1 VTRRILLAYLSLT
14 LVVLVVLEVPLGIA
28 YQRDQ
33 LDELTSDVERD
44 AVALASFSE
53 DVLEGTD
60 DRDLQQVADGY
71 AEQTGGR
78 VVIVDD
84 EGDAITDSEPL
95 GSGPRS
101 FSSRPEIA
109 QALDGEVATGTR
121 RSNTLDTE
129 LVYVAVPVASGGTVH
144 GAVRITF
151 PAGEVQE
158 RILQN
163 WLSLGLIALV
173 TLAAATTVGVLVA
186 RWVVRPV
193 HQLEQTATRLGRG
206 DLAVRAPIDG
216 GPPEV
221 QSLALAFNETA
232 TRLEDLVNAQE
243 AFVADASHQLRTPL
257 TALQLRLENLAADL
271 EGSPAADDVDA
282 GLREVARLSRLVDG
296 LLTLARAER
305 SGARASAQP
314 TDVGALL
321 ADRVEVWSGL
331 AAEEGVRLALDAPDD
346 LRVRATPERVASALD
361 NLVAN
366 AIEVSP
372 DGGTV
377 TLRADPTASGT
388 VELHVLDEGPGM
400 DEEAHERALDRFWR
414 GASGPTRLSGNGL
427 GLPIAQ
433 KLARSDGGDLRL
445 DQAPRGGVDAVLVLP
460 ADQGGSLA
468 ER

>member
-1 VTRRILLAYLSLT
+1 MTRRILLAYLSLT

-71 AEQTGGR
+71 AQETGGR

-84 EGDAITDSEPL
+84 QGDAIADSDPP
-95 GSGPRS
+95 GDGPRS
-101 FSSRPEIA
+101 FSTRPEIA

-121 RSNTLDTE
+121 RSNTLDAE
-129 LVYVAVPVASGGTVH
+129 LVYVAVPVASGGEVH

-151 PAGEVQE
+151 PADEVQE

-173 TLAAATTVGVLVA
+173 TLAAATAVGVLVA

-193 HQLEQTATRLGRG
+193 HQLEQAATRLGRG
-206 DLAVRAPIDG
+206 DLTVRAPIGG

-232 TRLEDLVNAQE
+232 TRLEDLVTAQE

-257 TALQLRLENLAADL
+257 TALQLRLENLAA
-271 EGSPAADDVDA
+271 
-282 GLREVARLSRLVDG
+282 
-296 LLTLARAER
+296 
-305 SGARASAQP
+305 
-314 TDVGALL
+314 
-321 ADRVEVWSGL
+321 
-331 AAEEGVRLALDAPDD
+331 
-346 LRVRATPERVASALD
+346 
-361 NLVAN
+361 
-366 AIEVSP
+366 
-372 DGGTV
+372 
-377 TLRADPTASGT
+377 
-388 VELHVLDEGPGM
+388 
-400 DEEAHERALDRFWR
+400 
-414 GASGPTRLSGNGL
+414 
-427 GLPIAQ
+427 
-433 KLARSDGGDLRL
+433 
-445 DQAPRGGVDAVLVLP
+445 
-460 ADQGGSLA
+460 
-468 ER
+468 